1 MKRYPCGNTEPV
13 FCVRPPQHCAPV
25 CPPPCPPQPWEP
37 GPQSCSPVPFVQ
49 GETYCAGQVVS
60 WQGIL
65 YRARVTR
72 PVGTPGQ
79 SPDFIPAGDCCWG
92 GPIAPVP
99 PVGPPIPDGGLI
111 GPTGPTG
118 PAGMPGPQGPTGPAG
133 PTGATE
139 GKKDAQ
145 PWGKKGEKG

>member
-1 MKRYPCGNTEPV
+1 M
-13 FCVRPPQHCAPV
+13 
-25 CPPPCPPQPWEP
+25 
-37 GPQSCSPVPFVQ
+37 PFVQ

-145 PWGKKGEKG
+145 PWGKIGEKG